1 MEQYQQRVVNEQIEL
16 EKKVNAL
23 YEFVH
28 GIMDRLVTDE
38 TEQYLL
44 RMQLDAM
51 TLYNEILLKR
61 IEKFKA

>member
-16 EKKVNAL
+16 EKKVNDL
-23 YEFVH
+23 YGFVH
-28 GIMDRLVTDE
+28 GIMDRLVEDK

-51 TLYNEILLKR
+51 AVYNEILLKR